1 MGKVIKICCMKDWI
15 DRKLQEL
22 KGPAKII
29 PFPLKDEN
37 IERLKRANLEKVDE
51 NSEIEGS
58 DEHIET
64 S

>member
-1 MGKVIKICCMKDWI
+1 MKNWI

-37 IERLKRANLEKVDE
+37 IERLRRANLEELDE